1 MYKSL
6 SEYVGKQQAL
16 VFNQA
21 VFNSEDFFS
30 FFIASVHN
38 IISNLTL
45 PTGFT
50 MSKLTTQFSPCIKCM
65 RMVQGKAQAYRCK
78 HTMDCSVHQQCRCQ
92 DEEKCS
98 CLCACKQFTSP
109 SLTRSKVG
117 AVLHLGE
124 LVLLVICW
132 ICPVIFKL
140 QSVLQ

>member
-1 MYKSL
+1 MFKSL

-21 VFNSEDFFS
+21 VFNSEEFFS

-45 PTGFT
+45 PAGFT

-78 HTMDCSVHQQCRCQ
+78 HNPDCSVHRQCRCQ
-92 DEEKCS
+92 DEEDCS

-124 LVLLVICW
+124 LVVLVICLLCLP
-132 ICPVIFKL
+132 I
-140 QSVLQ
+140 